1 MTTSINLQA
10 AGQTLGAELRSSLQK
25 AADTLSSQFS
35 SALEQAID
43 SVVKQAAPSEA
54 GSTNAAAATAA
65 ETSPGTAPSVANA
78 TGPTASTGSP
88 AANTIAW
95 QAPWRKGAETASQYL
110 HDKTADHTTRY
121 SGKPDMATFM
131 QATGASVSTA
141 NALLYGVVAG
151 VEEYR
156 DWGAIMASDDPVL
169 AARQATG
176 ALYNS
181 DLPYTSDSGF
191 KPTDNQTL
199 ASAGNFAWLDV
210 NDRQSLWV
218 MNNRGEAIS
227 QVPMSAPDI
236 LRTSRDFGLDIGALS
251 TLADQMDARGVRYLP
266 GALHAGSDQGVNLRD
281 LAQGGMGS
289 TYDWTS
295 DPLAH
300 LKGPGAQDAVAA
312 NALMAQE
319 MGLKRGASTGQ
330 TAPASAPAANGSAPA
345 ASNTDNTATSPADV
359 EALGKQLTETL
370 LAQFQSALKGWQ
382 ANAAGSSSQV
392 T

>member
-1 MTTSINLQA
+1 MTSISNTQA
-10 AGQTLGAELRSSLQK
+10 AGLSAGADLRSSLQK
-25 AADTLSSQFS
+25 TAETLSSQFG
-35 SALEQAID
+35 SALAQAID
-43 SVVKQAAPSEA
+43 SVMKQATPTVA
-54 GSTNAAAATAA
+54 GSGDASAAPVTAKD
-65 ETSPGTAPSVANA
+65 TSSGTAP
-78 TGPTASTGSP
+78 
-88 AANTIAW
+88 AADNSAW
-95 QAPWRKGAETASQYL
+95 QAPWRMGADTASQYL

-121 SGKPDMATFM
+121 SGKPNLATFM
-131 QATGASVSTA
+131 EATGASASTA

-181 DLPYTSDSGF
+181 DLPYTSENAF
-191 KPTDNQTL
+191 KPTDRQTL

-218 MNNRGEAIS
+218 MNNQGEAIS

-251 TLADQMDARGVRYLP
+251 TLADQMDAKGVRYLP
-266 GALHAGSDQGVNLRD
+266 GALHAGSDQGVDLRD

-289 TYDWTS
+289 AYDWTS

>member
-1 MTTSINLQA
+1 MTSISNTQA
-10 AGQTLGAELRSSLQK
+10 AGLSAGADLRSSLQK
-25 AADTLSSQFS
+25 TAETLSSQFG
-35 SALEQAID
+35 SALAQAID
-43 SVVKQAAPSEA
+43 SVMKQATPTVA
-54 GSTNAAAATAA
+54 GSGNASAAPVTAKD
-65 ETSPGTAPSVANA
+65 TSSGTAP
-78 TGPTASTGSP
+78 
-88 AANTIAW
+88 AADNSAW
-95 QAPWRKGAETASQYL
+95 QAPWRMGADTASQYL

-121 SGKPDMATFM
+121 SGKPNLATFM
-131 QATGASVSTA
+131 EATGASASTA

-181 DLPYTSDSGF
+181 DLPYTSENAF
-191 KPTDNQTL
+191 KPTDRQTL

-218 MNNRGEAIS
+218 MNNQGEAIS

-251 TLADQMDARGVRYLP
+251 TLADQMDAKGVRYLP
-266 GALHAGSDQGVNLRD
+266 GALHAGSDQGVDLRD

-289 TYDWTS
+289 AYDWTS

-330 TAPASAPAANGSAPA
+330 TAPASAPAANGSAAA

>member
-1 MTTSINLQA
+1 MDHFAMTSISNTQA
-10 AGQTLGAELRSSLQK
+10 AGLSAGADLRSSLQK
-25 AADTLSSQFS
+25 NAETLSSQFG
-35 SALEQAID
+35 SALAQAID
-43 SVVKQAAPSEA
+43 SVMKQATPTVA
-54 GSTNAAAATAA
+54 GSGDASAAPVTAKD
-65 ETSPGTAPSVANA
+65 TSSGTAP
-78 TGPTASTGSP
+78 
-88 AANTIAW
+88 AADNSAW
-95 QAPWRKGAETASQYL
+95 QAPWRMGADTASQYL

-121 SGKPDMATFM
+121 SGKPNLATFM
-131 QATGASVSTA
+131 EATGASASTA

-181 DLPYTSDSGF
+181 DLPYTSENAF
-191 KPTDNQTL
+191 KPTDRQTL

-218 MNNRGEAIS
+218 MNNQGEAIS

-251 TLADQMDARGVRYLP
+251 TLADQMDAKGVRYLP
-266 GALHAGSDQGVNLRD
+266 GALHAGSDQGVDLRD

-289 TYDWTS
+289 AYDWTS

>member
-1 MTTSINLQA
+1 MTSISNTQA
-10 AGQTLGAELRSSLQK
+10 AGLSAGADLRSSLQK
-25 AADTLSSQFS
+25 TAETLSSQFG
-35 SALEQAID
+35 SALAQAID
-43 SVVKQAAPSEA
+43 SVMKQATPTVA
-54 GSTNAAAATAA
+54 GSGDASAAPVTAKD
-65 ETSPGTAPSVANA
+65 TSSGTAP
-78 TGPTASTGSP
+78 
-88 AANTIAW
+88 AADNSAW
-95 QAPWRKGAETASQYL
+95 QAPWRMGADTASQYL

-121 SGKPDMATFM
+121 SGKPNLATFM
-131 QATGASVSTA
+131 EATGASASTA

-181 DLPYTSDSGF
+181 DLPYTSENAF
-191 KPTDNQTL
+191 KPTDRQTL

-218 MNNRGEAIS
+218 MNNQGEAIS

-251 TLADQMDARGVRYLP
+251 TLADQMDAKGVRYLP
-266 GALHAGSDQGVNLRD
+266 GALHAGSDQGVDLRD

-289 TYDWTS
+289 AYDWTS

-330 TAPASAPAANGSAPA
+330 TAPASATAANGSAAA

>member
-1 MTTSINLQA
+1 MDHFAMTSISNTQA
-10 AGQTLGAELRSSLQK
+10 AGLSAGADLRSSLQK
-25 AADTLSSQFS
+25 TAETLSSQFG
-35 SALEQAID
+35 SALAQAID
-43 SVVKQAAPSEA
+43 SVMKQATPTVA
-54 GSTNAAAATAA
+54 GSGDASAAPVTAKD
-65 ETSPGTAPSVANA
+65 TSSGTAP
-78 TGPTASTGSP
+78 
-88 AANTIAW
+88 AADNSAW
-95 QAPWRKGAETASQYL
+95 QAPWRMGADTASQYL

-121 SGKPDMATFM
+121 SGKPNLATFM
-131 QATGASVSTA
+131 EATGASASTA

-181 DLPYTSDSGF
+181 DLPYTSENAF
-191 KPTDNQTL
+191 KPTDRQTL

-218 MNNRGEAIS
+218 MNNQGEAIS

-251 TLADQMDARGVRYLP
+251 TLADQMDAKGVRYLP
-266 GALHAGSDQGVNLRD
+266 GALHAGSDQGVDLRD

-289 TYDWTS
+289 AYDWTS